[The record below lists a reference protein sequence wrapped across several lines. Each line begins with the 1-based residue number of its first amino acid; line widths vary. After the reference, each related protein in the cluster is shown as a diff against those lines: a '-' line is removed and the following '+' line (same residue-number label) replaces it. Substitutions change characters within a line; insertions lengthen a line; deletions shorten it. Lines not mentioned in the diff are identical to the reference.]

1 MTTEKLNEAKNLEM
15 HIKSLKNDLK
25 DISIYEKNAYSR
37 AIGIKLPCDY
47 DTERMFTLTLF
58 DKQLKKDI
66 LNTIK
71 IHLIAEIQKTEKELE
86 EL

>member
-15 HIKSLKNDLK
+15 RIKSLKNYLK
-25 DISIYEKNAYSR
+25 DISIYEKNAYTR
-37 AIGIKLPCDY
+37 AIEIKLPCDY
-47 DTERMFTLTLF
+47 DTERMSTLTF
-58 DKQLKKDI
+58 FNKQLKKDI

-71 IHLIAEIQKTEKELE
+71 IYLIAEIQKTEKELE